1 MNKKIKVIE
10 LFDIIAKG
18 IDIPTKVE
26 YRQKIYKFDS
36 EVMDYISPDDE
47 TCLSLIVIGDDNFGE
62 TLNREVE
69 ILEDEEEIDIEEIG
83 ELPEDFDASFYDKY
97 SIKANRYKINEIL
110 RAVKQ
115 LDKKISKE
123 D

>member
-1 MNKKIKVIE
+1 MNKKITVYDLINRIRGNK
-10 LFDIIAKG
+10 
-18 IDIPTKVE
+18 DIPKKLKYGDAE
-26 YRQKIYKFDS
+26 YIYEHFS
-36 EVMDYISPDDE
+36 QDYVAIDDGSIY
-47 TCLSLIVIGDDNFGE
+47 LLDAIVGLPGRW
-62 TLNREVE
+62 LNREVE

-83 ELPEDFDASFYDKY
+83 ELPEDFDASFYDEH

-115 LDKKISKE
+115 LDKKINKE